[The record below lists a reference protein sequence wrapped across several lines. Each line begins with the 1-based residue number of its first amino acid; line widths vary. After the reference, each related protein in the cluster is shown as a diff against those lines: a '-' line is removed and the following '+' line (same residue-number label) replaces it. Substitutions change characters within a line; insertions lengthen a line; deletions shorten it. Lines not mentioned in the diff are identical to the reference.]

1 MRARSTELATV
12 PVPRAEGERR
22 RRGVGLEWP
31 GMSDSGL
38 RLSSGETWRELCA
51 RLASLEVLVRGEGAP
66 ESNDLRAVGF
76 RYLTRFLAAGLR
88 VCIEAD
94 DPDYPIFARMTDDA
108 MSWGLDN
115 PDCNYSFAR
124 VRGDARY
131 LITGTRG
138 SARHIE
144 FQVNTGHLGDG
155 NAPGFGNAA
164 DAWRTLSF
172 VASDTLHCEADGH
185 FEIRLSREQQPGN
198 WLRLD
203 GDARYV
209 LVRQYFDDWERE
221 VPAVF
226 SIEREDASYPPP
238 LPTAEQLARHFETL
252 ATWLD
257 AGARC
262 WDRVS
267 RLLLSLAP
275 NTLLVFDVSRD
286 VDRPGLHG
294 QSYGMGP
301 FVCAADEA
309 VVVEFTP
316 PRCLLWSVALANSWW
331 ESMDFGARQSSLNA
345 QQAELDA
352 DGVFRGVIAQR
363 DPGVPNW
370 LDPEGSPRGTLAVRF
385 LFADVTPKPVLRA
398 VKLAELDA
406 VLHPRTRRVDP
417 AERSAVLARRQRAL
431 QRRYGY

>member
-1 MRARSTELATV
+1 MQGDPRRLPSGDAWRA
-12 PVPRAEGERR
+12 
-22 RRGVGLEWP
+22 
-31 GMSDSGL
+31 
-38 RLSSGETWRELCA
+38 LCE
-51 RLASLEVLVRGEGAP
+51 RLAALEGLVRGEGMP
-66 ESNDLRAVGF
+66 ESDDLRAQGY
-76 RYLTRFLAAGLR
+76 RYLSRFLAAGLR

-94 DPDYPIFARMTDDA
+94 DPDYPVFARMTENA

-124 VRGDARY
+124 VRDDARY
-131 LITGTRG
+131 RIRGTRG

-155 NAPGFGNAA
+155 NAPGFGNAS

-172 VASDTLHCEADGH
+172 LAGDALASEPDGH
-185 FEIRLSREQQPGN
+185 FEIALSREPQPGN

-203 GDARYV
+203 DDARHV

-221 VPAVF
+221 TPARL
-226 SIEREDASYPPP
+226 SIEREGASYPPP
-238 LPTAEQLARHFETL
+238 LPAAESLARHFDTL
-252 ATWLD
+252 AVWLD

-301 FVCAADEA
+301 FACAPDEA

-316 PRCLLWSVALANSWW
+316 PRCRMWSVALANAWW
-331 ESMDFGARQSSLNA
+331 ESMDFGARQSSLNGS
-345 QQAELDA
+345 QAELDP
-352 DGVFRGVIAQR
+352 DGVFRGVIAHR

-385 LFADVTPKPVLRA
+385 LFADVTPRPVLRRVA
-398 VKLAELDA
+398 LADLGA
-406 VLHPRTRRVDP
+406 ALHPQTRRVGA
-417 AERSAVLARRQRAL
+417 AERSATLARRHRAL

>member
-1 MRARSTELATV
+1 MIDA
-12 PVPRAEGERR
+12 
-22 RRGVGLEWP
+22 
-31 GMSDSGL
+31 GL
-38 RLSSGETWRELCA
+38 RLSSGETWRALCE
-51 RLASLEVLVRGEGAP
+51 RLASLEALARGEGTP
-66 ESNDLRAVGF
+66 ESSALCAIGF

-94 DPDYPIFARMTDDA
+94 DPDYPSFARMTDNA

-131 LITGTRG
+131 RIEGSRG
-138 SARHIE
+138 SACHIE

-155 NAPGFGNAA
+155 NAPGFGHAA
-164 DAWRTLSF
+164 DAWRTISF
-172 VASDTLHCEADGH
+172 VAGDTLRSDADGR
-185 FEIRLSREQQPGN
+185 FEIRLSRDEQPGN

-203 GDARYV
+203 DDARYV
-209 LVRQYFDDWERE
+209 LVRQYFGDWERE

-226 SIEREDASYPPP
+226 SIEREGASYPPP
-238 LPTAEQLARHFETL
+238 APSAARLARHFETL
-252 ATWLD
+252 ETWLD

-275 NTLLVFDVSRD
+275 NTLLVFDVSGD

-301 FVCAADEA
+301 FACATDEA

-316 PRCLLWSVALANSWW
+316 PRCRMWSLALANAWW
-331 ESMDFGARQSSLNA
+331 ESMDFGARQSSLNGS
-345 QQAELDA
+345 QAELDP
-352 DGVFRGVIAQR
+352 DGVFRGVIAHR

-370 LDPEGSPRGTLAVRF
+370 LDPEGCPRGTLAVRF
-385 LFADVTPKPVLRA
+385 LFADVTPRPQLRV
-398 VKLAELDA
+398 VKLAELHA
-406 VLHPRTRRVDP
+406 ALHPRTRRVDP